1 MPEMSIS
8 STPER
13 LRVTDLYD
21 SNTLRISLLSVR
33 ACSIP
38 TVPFHKM
45 HAFFFPRLFIN
56 NTPLY
61 FFGILRYNN
70 YYNAIWESRQMS
82 ETGLSKQNYFTFQ
95 LGKGLFAVP
104 VTSVKEVLHYEPI
117 TPVPKALPYLKGVI
131 NIRGT
136 VVPVADFRVLFGFTS
151 EKPLEQ
157 TMLIITEIDQKD
169 DQPLVLGL
177 IADGVDVVCPL
188 QIVPS
193 ETIEYVTLPQRKE
206 FIYAVGKKNDTF
218 VLIINME
225 NILSSIRSVLSS
237 TSLA

>member
-1 MPEMSIS
+1 
-8 STPER
+8 
-13 LRVTDLYD
+13 
-21 SNTLRISLLSVR
+21 
-33 ACSIP
+33 
-38 TVPFHKM
+38 
-45 HAFFFPRLFIN
+45 
-56 NTPLY
+56 
-61 FFGILRYNN
+61 
-70 YYNAIWESRQMS
+70 MS

-151 EKPLEQ
+151 DKPIDQ
-157 TMLIITEIDQKD
+157 TMLIITEIAQQDEA
-169 DQPLVLGL
+169 PLVIGL
-177 IADGVDVVCPL
+177 VADAVDVVCPL

-193 ETIEYVTLPQRKE
+193 ETIEYGSLPERKE

-218 VLIINME
+218 VLILNME
-225 NILSSIRSVLSS
+225 NILSSIRSELGKTATV
-237 TSLA
+237 

>member
-1 MPEMSIS
+1 M
-8 STPER
+8 
-13 LRVTDLYD
+13 
-21 SNTLRISLLSVR
+21 N
-33 ACSIP
+33 
-38 TVPFHKM
+38 
-45 HAFFFPRLFIN
+45 
-56 NTPLY
+56 
-61 FFGILRYNN
+61 
-70 YYNAIWESRQMS
+70 

-104 VTSVKEVLHYEPI
+104 VTSIKEVLNYEPI

-151 EKPLEQ
+151 EKPIDQ
-157 TMLIITEIDQKD
+157 TMLIITEIEQKD
-169 DQPLVLGL
+169 DLPLVLGL

-193 ETIEYVTLPQRKE
+193 ETIEYGTLPQRKE
-206 FIYAVGKKNDTF
+206 FIYAVGKKNDKF

-225 NILSSIRSVLSS
+225 NVISSIKTEISNAA
-237 TSLA
+237 LA